1 MSRCSTTE
9 QIDTQRKRM
18 PRARV
23 ARRACVG
30 RNTNSLRRKK
40 AGACMRA
47 KACGANSQGRTGF
60 SCNWG
65 AGPWLEPRPA
75 YQQPRREEGLTCC
88 VEQNT
93 TVTPQPAAQKGRRRH
108 EGESLRRKTARGARL
123 LLQSGCG
130 AVARA
135 RRALQLSSPMAMQ
148 GSLVSSLTACERNG
162 RATVWDGREE
172 RKKREDK

>member
-1 MSRCSTTE
+1 MH
-9 QIDTQRKRM
+9 
-18 PRARV
+18 
-23 ARRACVG
+23 
-30 RNTNSLRRKK
+30 
-40 AGACMRA
+40 
-47 KACGANSQGRTGF
+47 F
-60 SCNWG
+60 SCNQG
-65 AGPWLEPRPA
+65 AGPWLEPHPA

-135 RRALQLSSPMAMQ
+135 RRALQLSSPMQ
-148 GSLVSSLTACERNG
+148 GSLYTDCVRKEWMSDSVG
-162 RATVWDGREE
+162 RAREAK
-172 RKKREDK
+172 KKRG

>member
-9 QIDTQRKRM
+9 HIDTQRKRM

-75 YQQPRREEGLTCC
+75 YQQPRREEQEGLTS
-88 VEQNT
+88 VSGETQR
-93 TVTPQPAAQKGRRRH
+93 TPHSLGRKKAGAGMRA
-108 EGESLRRKTARGARL
+108 KACGAR
-123 LLQSGCG
+123 QPGAHGFSCTGCG

-135 RRALQLSSPMAMQ
+135 RRALQLSSPMQ
-148 GSLVSSLTACERNG
+148 GSLYTDRMRKDKERMSNSVG
-162 RATVWDGREE
+162 RAREAK
-172 RKKREDK
+172 KKRG